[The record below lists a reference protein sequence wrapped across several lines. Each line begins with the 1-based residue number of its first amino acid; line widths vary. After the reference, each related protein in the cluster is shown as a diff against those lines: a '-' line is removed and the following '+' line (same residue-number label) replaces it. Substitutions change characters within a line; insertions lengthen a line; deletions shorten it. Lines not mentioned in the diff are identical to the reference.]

1 LWAALAR
8 PAGLLYPRR
17 FQRERRFPVSAIKAS
32 LLIVLIGLSLDL
44 AAREPYVPPELSPWV
59 DWVLDSHPDLK
70 CPRYGSNG
78 QSAGCVWISRLD
90 VNVDQGLEFGMN
102 VRVWAEGPV
111 LLPGSA
117 NLRPMS
123 VQADDRSVPV
133 IGGAQPYI
141 ILPPGKYRISGSI
154 DWTRRPASLPVPA
167 QFGLLWLQMDGAA
180 VTQPLVRNGEL
191 VLAQSQADSSDRDTD
206 SLTLDVFRLIE
217 DDYPL
222 RMTTQIELNV
232 SGRPRLVTTGRA
244 LLDGFALTH
253 FASGLPARINEAG
266 NLEVQVTAGQH
277 FISLAARALDTTK
290 DATADTTTLGMSR
303 VGDDWPEQE
312 IWGFVPD
319 RNLRLVEAG
328 GAPGTDLSQVRW
340 PFNSEAQ
347 GFLVSA
353 DQPVTLT
360 EMQRGNPN
368 PPPATITVQR
378 DLWVNFAGDGLIV
391 KDVLNAQIQ
400 QSKRL
405 SAGYSLGRIEID
417 GQAELV
423 NTVDGGEPGIELQQG
438 SYHIESVSAVPR
450 VDDQFANGWLV
461 DAQSLGATLHLPPGW
476 RLLWAEGVDSAP
488 DSWLQRWSLWNLFVL
503 VFAVVLAF
511 RFLRPMFAVLALSGL
526 LLLLPTHEG
535 LAVSWLIAIGA
546 VAIVQRFPEGRVVA
560 ISRTVTW
567 IWLAITS
574 LATLDLA
581 VTSAQQTVYPQ
592 LEAHNE
598 YGYDSSVQAS
608 YAEAVSDVAMP
619 SAAPAEMDQRKSSIA
634 EVVVTGGG
642 LSRQSYQNKY
652 QEGVQIQTGPGLPQ
666 WQWTSSALYWSG
678 PVAASQTMSLM
689 LASPGWVRV
698 GHALTALVSVLV
710 MALLFLSLLRS
721 DAVRARTPRAILAW
735 LPSVMLVVMF
745 MPGSVD
751 AAQTPSNDILK
762 TLEERLT
769 ATPACFPECASI
781 ELLTVDLSDG
791 KARLEMIVHA
801 QSLVALAVPTSSVW
815 HPSAVDLNGDAAD
828 TSRQNDV
835 LQVALP
841 EGVHRLVIS
850 GSVAHLER
858 FELDLPALPGKIVLG
873 NLADWLVSGV
883 VEGHAVGGSLG
894 FERQRRAEESAVE
907 QTLQQDNAPAF
918 VEVRRSIQFDLDWV
932 VRTRVI
938 RIAPE
943 VGSFTVRVPMLE
955 GESILD
961 GRFPAR
967 NKSVD
972 VVFGASESEHEYSS
986 VLKRTSPVVLTAATA
1001 ADRRER
1007 WTLISSNLWHVAH
1020 EGVPSVLDTA
1030 GEGLNF
1036 RPRNGET
1043 LTVTVVPTEPV
1054 PGLTSTVERVRH
1066 LVTPGDRLST
1076 HLLEV
1081 DLRASQ
1087 GGSYLLTLPAATN
1100 TVTGVTINGA
1110 SAPIPLKDSQLA
1122 LPVQP
1127 GSTSYVINWNSE
1139 ESIGVRYHAT
1149 PPAFSSATSNIT
1161 TEVQFP
1167 ENRWVLLLGG
1177 PMMGP
1182 AMLFW
1187 GVLVVVLVLAAG
1199 VARIPGIALT
1209 RTDAL
1214 LLAAGLSLS
1223 NMGATLLVAAWLLLL
1238 AIRPRWLESI
1248 SSAATRNLVQILT
1261 GSLTVITVLAL
1272 IYSVPEA
1279 LLSTPDMHIE
1289 GNGSSA
1295 DFFKWF
1301 TDHSGELP
1309 PAPWIISLPMW
1320 LYRAAML
1327 GWSLWLAFALI
1338 RWVRAAWE
1346 GFRSPVAWY
1355 QRPTPAAAVPPE
1367 SGDAGPQ

>member
-1 LWAALAR
+1 M
-8 PAGLLYPRR
+8 
-17 FQRERRFPVSAIKAS
+17 SAIKTS

-59 DWVLDSHPDLK
+59 VWVLDTHPELA
-70 CPRYGSNG
+70 CPRDGRSG

-90 VNVDQGLEFGMN
+90 VKVGEGLEFAMD

-111 LLPGSA
+111 LLPGNA
-117 NLRPMS
+117 ELRPMS
-123 VQADDRSVPV
+123 VQADGRLVPV
-133 IGGAQPYI
+133 IGGAGPRI
-141 ILPPGKYRISGSI
+141 ILAPGKYRVVGSI
-154 DWTRRPASLPVPA
+154 NWTRRPPSLAVPA
-167 QFGLLWLQMDGAA
+167 QFGLLALQMDGAV

-191 VLAQSQADSSDRDTD
+191 VLAQSRASDSDRDTD
-206 SLTLDVFRLIE
+206 SLAVDVFRLIE

-222 RMTTQIELNV
+222 RMTTQVQLDV
-232 SGRPRLVTTGRA
+232 SGRPRLVTVGRA

-253 FASGLPARINEAG
+253 FASELPARINEAG
-266 NLEVQVTAGQH
+266 NLEVQVTAGRH
-277 FISLAARALDTTK
+277 AITVGARALGASM
-290 DATADTTTLGMSR
+290 DASSDTTTSLGTTR
-303 VGDDWPEQE
+303 VGKDWPEQE

-328 GAPGTDLSQVRW
+328 GAPGMDLSQVSW

-347 GFLVSA
+347 GFLVSPG
-353 DQPVTLT
+353 QPLTLT

-368 PPPATITVQR
+368 PPPDNIAVQR
-378 DLWVNFAGDGLIV
+378 DLWVNFAGDGLII

-400 QSKRL
+400 QSRRL

-438 SYHIESVSAVPR
+438 SYNIESVSAVPR
-450 VDDQFANGWLV
+450 GEDQLANGWLV

-488 DSWLQRWSLWNLFVL
+488 DSWLERWSLWNIFVL

-535 LAVSWLIAIGA
+535 LAVGWLIAIGA
-546 VAIVQRFPEGRVVA
+546 VAIVRRFPEGRLVA

-567 IWLAITS
+567 IWLVITS
-574 LATLDLA
+574 LATLGLA
-581 VTSAQQTVYPQ
+581 VSSAQQTVYPQ
-592 LEAHNE
+592 LEAHND
-598 YGYDSSVQAS
+598 YGYDSSVQQS
-608 YAEAVSDVAMP
+608 YPEAMADAAMP
-619 SAAPAEMDQRKSSIA
+619 ASAPAEMELRKNVR
-634 EVVVTGGG
+634 EVVVTAQ
-642 LSRQSYQNKY
+642 SRQSYQNKY
-652 QEGVQIQTGPGLPQ
+652 QEGMQIQTGPGLPQ
-666 WQWTSSALYWSG
+666 WQWTSSALVWSG

-689 LASPGWVRV
+689 LASPGWVRL
-698 GHALTALVSVLV
+698 GHAMTTLVSVLV
-710 MALLFLSLLRS
+710 MALLFLSLMRS
-721 DAVRARTPRAILAW
+721 DTLRARTPRAILAW
-735 LPSVMLVVMF
+735 LPSVLLVMMF
-745 MPGSVD
+745 APGVVD
-751 AAQTPSNDILK
+751 AAQTPSSEILK
-762 TLEERLT
+762 TLEDRLT
-769 ATPACFPECASI
+769 ATPSCFPECASI

-801 QSLVALAVPTSSVW
+801 QSLVSLSIPTSLVW

-828 TSRQNDV
+828 TSRQNDA
-835 LQVALP
+835 LTVAVP
-841 EGVHRLVIS
+841 EGVHRLTVS

-858 FELDLPALPGKIVLG
+858 FELGLPTMPGKIVLG
-873 NLADWLVSGV
+873 NLSDWQVSGV
-883 VEGHAVGGSLG
+883 VEGQAVGGSLG
-894 FERQRRAEESAVE
+894 LERQRKAEETAAR

-918 VEVRRSIQFDLDWV
+918 VEVRRSIEFDLDWV

-938 RIAPE
+938 RIAPA
-943 VGSFTVRVPMLE
+943 VGSFTVQIPMLE

-961 GRFPAR
+961 GRFSAR
-967 NKSVD
+967 NKTVG
-972 VVFGASESEHEYSS
+972 VVFGASESEHEYSG
-986 VLKRTSPVVLTAATA
+986 VLKRASPVVLTAAPV
-1001 ADRRER
+1001 ADRREH
-1007 WTLISSNLWHVAH
+1007 WTLISSNLWHVSH
-1020 EGVPSVLDTA
+1020 EGVPPVLDA
-1030 GEGLNF
+1030 GGEGLSF
-1036 RPRNGET
+1036 RPRTGET
-1043 LTVTVVPTEPV
+1043 LTVVVVPTEPV

-1066 LVTPGDRLST
+1066 FVKPGDRLST

-1087 GGSYLLTLPAATN
+1087 GGSYLLTLPTSAS
-1100 TVTGVTINGA
+1100 TVTGVTINGS

-1122 LPVQP
+1122 LPVLP
-1127 GSTSYVINWNSE
+1127 GTTSYVINWNSE
-1139 ESIGVRYHAT
+1139 ENVGVRYHAT
-1149 PPAFSSATSNIT
+1149 PPTFASATSNVT
-1161 TEVQFP
+1161 TEVEFP
-1167 ENRWVLLLGG
+1167 QNRWVLLLGG

-1214 LLAAGLSLS
+1214 LLAAGLSLC
-1223 NMGATLLVAAWLLLL
+1223 NMGATLLVAVWLLLL
-1238 AIRPRWLESI
+1238 AVRPRWLESV

-1261 GSLTVITVLAL
+1261 GSLTVITVLVL
-1272 IYSVPEA
+1272 VYSVPGA

-1295 DFFKWF
+1295 YYFRWF
-1301 TDHSGELP
+1301 TDQSAEVP

-1320 LYRAAML
+1320 VYRAAML

-1346 GFRSPVAWY
+1346 GFRTPVVWY
-1355 QRPTPAAAVPPE
+1355 QRTMPAAAPGAEGTPE
-1367 SGDAGPQ
+1367 SGNAQPR